1 MTEYKPKKMDHHNHP
16 SVQPIDPKT
25 GNLANRDE
33 EDENQAN
40 NLSWIT
46 KESLIKQFTAENKER
61 FDTKLLPRSA
71 LMKTILMKYFRSE
84 FLLLGK
90 HEYKFRFHRLPE
102 YSNMEM
108 IRSAFKPMKLVN
120 SSKLT
125 AKYMVD
131 SIVAYARA
139 TSFDDIH
146 KVE

>member
-1 MTEYKPKKMDHHNHP
+1 MSTQP
-16 SVQPIDPKT
+16 SAQPIEQKMEQGDQK
-25 GNLANRDE
+25 GASDE
-33 EDENQAN
+33 KRPHD
-40 NLSWIT
+40 LSWIT

-90 HEYKFRFHRLPE
+90 HEYKFRFIRLPD
-102 YSNMEM
+102 YSNMDEV
-108 IRSAFKPMKLVN
+108 RSVFKPLKLVN
-120 SSKLT
+120 STKLT
-125 AKYMVD
+125 AKYMGD

-146 KVE
+146 KVSFS